1 MARPDRLWAGRLVLC
16 RYSREDKNL
25 ISMNKLH
32 SSITALC
39 LSVLLAS
46 CGTISEV
53 VAVSTDTYIV
63 SSHGVVG
70 NGAASAEEVKALQ
83 SATAFC
89 QKKTQVLKVIS
100 VEKVDP
106 FFGRAPSASVKFQCV

>member
-1 MARPDRLWAGRLVLC
+1 
-16 RYSREDKNL
+16 
-25 ISMNKLH
+25 MNKLH
-32 SSITALC
+32 PSIAVLC
-39 LSVLLAS
+39 LPVLLAS
-46 CGTISEV
+46 CGTVSDV
-53 VAVSTDTYIV
+53 VAVTTDTYIV

-70 NGAASAEEVKALQ
+70 NGAASAEEVKAVQ

-89 QKKTQVLKVIS
+89 QKKTLLLKVIS

>member
-1 MARPDRLWAGRLVLC
+1 
-16 RYSREDKNL
+16 
-25 ISMNKLH
+25 MNKLRT
-32 SSITALC
+32 SIATLC
-39 LSVLLAS
+39 SSVLLAA
-46 CGTISEV
+46 CGTVSDV
-53 VAVSTDTYIV
+53 VAVATDTYIV

-89 QKKTQVLKVIS
+89 QKKTQALKVIS